1 MKNNTTKVIIGL
13 VVVLALAVAVWFA
26 VGRPPVEEPVAEE
39 PVEEPVA
46 EEPVAEEPAAK
57 EQYEMKIA
65 TWHAPEHPITIGL
78 EKFEEIVERES
89 EGRINVE
96 IFPGAQLGP
105 EDVYIDS
112 IKMGTV
118 QMGIAG
124 TLLGRYVPLIHVG
137 EMPFLFDGWDHAKGV
152 FSGPIGEEMTKDL
165 IEKIGVRN
173 VAIFADGFRVV
184 TSNFELSNFEKL
196 QGMRLRVPNTPV
208 YIRMAEGFGATP
220 IAMPFA
226 EVFTALEGGVVDG
239 QENPYATIRSSKF
252 YEVQDYI
259 LESNHM
265 FSPRFLIINE
275 DFLNSLPED
284 YQSIITDAGLEA
296 ADYQWQLARDA
307 EQRDKEY
314 LEGKGVNITIPDD
327 TFRQKLIDSQSLMYT
342 WFYEEFSGSK
352 ELAERIRAAAE

>member
-1 MKNNTTKVIIGL
+1 MGNNTTKVIIGL
-13 VVVLALAVAVWFA
+13 VVVLVLALGVWFT
-26 VGRPPVEEPVAEE
+26 VGRPPAEE
-39 PVEEPVA
+39 PIAEDPAVEDPVGEP
-46 EEPVAEEPAAK
+46 EEEPAAK
-57 EQYEMKIA
+57 EQHEIKIA
-65 TWHAPEHPITIGL
+65 TWHAAEHPITIGL

-89 EGRINVE
+89 EGGISVQ
-96 IFPGAQLGP
+96 IFPAAQLGP

-112 IKMGTV
+112 IKKGTV

-137 EMPFLFDGWDHAKGV
+137 EMPFLFDGWDHAKEV
-152 FSGPIGEEMTKDL
+152 FRGPIGEEMTDDL
-165 IEKIGVRN
+165 VEKAGVRN
-173 VAIFADGFRVV
+173 LVTFADGFRVI

-196 QGMRLRVPNTPV
+196 KGMRLRVPNTPV
-208 YIRMAEGFGATP
+208 YIKMTEGFGAVP

-275 DFLNSLPED
+275 DFLNGLSED
-284 YQSIITDAGLEA
+284 FQRIITEAGQEA
-296 ADYQWQLARDA
+296 ADYQWQLVRDA
-307 EQRDKEY
+307 EQRDREY
-314 LEGKGVNITIPDD
+314 LEAKVTSITIPDD
-327 TFRQKLIDSQSLMYT
+327 TFRQKLIESQSAMYT
-342 WFYEEFSGSK
+342 WFYDEFPGSK
-352 ELAERIRAAAE
+352 ELAERIRAAAQ

>member
-13 VVVLALAVAVWFA
+13 VVVLVLAVIVGFA
-26 VGRPPVEEPVAEE
+26 VIRPPVEEPVAEE
-39 PVEEPVA
+39 PAVEPVA
-46 EEPVAEEPAAK
+46 EELAAK

-152 FSGPIGEEMTKDL
+152 FSGTIGEEMTKDL
-165 IEKIGVRN
+165 IEKIGVKN
-173 VAIFADGFRVV
+173 VAIFADGFRVI

-196 QGMRLRVPNTPV
+196 EGMRLRVPNTPV

-226 EVFTALEGGVVDG
+226 EVFTALEGGIVDG

-275 DFLNSLPED
+275 DFLNGLSED
-284 YQSIITDAGLEA
+284 LQSIIKDAGLEA

-307 EQRDKEY
+307 AQRDKEY
-314 LEGKGVNITIPDD
+314 LEAKGVSITIPDD
-327 TFRQKLIDSQSLMYT
+327 TFRQKLIDSQSAMYT
-342 WFYEEFSGSK
+342 WFYEEFQGSK